1 MARNT
6 PVTAGLARVLAGTAA
21 LAVKTQN
28 FHWNVEGPHF
38 AALHGLFEGQYGA
51 LQEASDTL
59 AERIRALGDHAPGG
73 LGAFAALSPVGDAP
87 AAPPSAEEMVAALA
101 EDHRRLSGEAGA
113 LLKTAEEA
121 GDEVTVDMM
130 IARMTE
136 HDKTAWMLDA
146 HLR

>member
-38 AALHGLFEGQYGA
+38 AALHGLFEEQYDA
-51 LQEASDTL
+51 LQEAADTL
-59 AERIRALGDHAPGG
+59 AERIRALGDYAPGG
-73 LGAFAALSPVGDAP
+73 LAAFAALSPVGDAP
-87 AAPPSAEEMVAALA
+87 AEPPAAEAMIASLA
-101 EDHRRLSGEAGA
+101 EGHRTLSSEASA
-113 LLKTAEEA
+113 LLQTAQDA
-121 GDEVTVDMM
+121 GDEVTVDMT
-130 IARMTE
+130 IERMTE

>member
-6 PVTAGLARVLAGTAA
+6 PVTGGLARMLAGTAA

-38 AALHGLFEGQYGA
+38 TALHGLFEEQYGA
-51 LQEASDTL
+51 LQEAVDML

-87 AAPPSAEEMVAALA
+87 EGPLAAEAMIAALA
-101 EDHRRLSGEAGA
+101 EDHRMLSREGDA
-113 LLKTAEEA
+113 LLKTAGEA
-121 GDEVTVDMM
+121 GDEVTVDIMVE
-130 IARMTE
+130 RMTA

>member
-1 MARNT
+1 MVRNT
-6 PVTAGLARVLAGTAA
+6 PVTAGLARVLAGTAT

-38 AALHGLFEGQYGA
+38 AALHGLFEEQYGV
-51 LQEASDTL
+51 LQEAADTL
-59 AERIRALGDHAPGG
+59 AERIRALGDYAPGG

-87 AAPPSAEEMVAALA
+87 SAPPSAEGMVASLA
-101 EDHRRLSGEAGA
+101 EDHRMLSGEAGA
-113 LLKTAEEA
+113 LLKTAEGA

-130 IARMTE
+130 IERMTE

>member
-38 AALHGLFEGQYGA
+38 VALHGLFEEQYGA

-59 AERIRALGDHAPGG
+59 AERIRALGDYAPGG
-73 LGAFAALSPVGDAP
+73 FAAFAALSPVGDAP
-87 AAPPSAEEMVAALA
+87 QDPPSAEAMIASLA
-101 EDHRRLSGEAGA
+101 EGHRTMSGEASA
-113 LLKTAEEA
+113 LLRTAQDA
-121 GDEVTVDMM
+121 GDEVTVDMT
-130 IARMTE
+130 IERMTE
-136 HDKTAWMLDA
+136 HDKTAWMLDV

>member
-38 AALHGLFEGQYGA
+38 AALHALFEEQYGA

-59 AERIRALGDHAPGG
+59 AERIRALGDCAPGG
-73 LGAFAALSPVGDAP
+73 LAAFAALSPVGDAP
-87 AAPPSAEEMVAALA
+87 QDPPAAEAMIAVLA
-101 EDHRRLSGEAGA
+101 EDHRTMSGEASA
-113 LLKTAEEA
+113 LLRTAQDA

-130 IARMTE
+130 VERMTE

>member
-38 AALHGLFEGQYGA
+38 AALHGLFEEQYGA

-59 AERIRALGDHAPGG
+59 AERIRALGDYAPGG
-73 LGAFAALSPVGDAP
+73 LAAFAALSPVGDAP
-87 AAPPSAEEMVAALA
+87 QGPPAAEAMIASLA
-101 EDHRRLSGEAGA
+101 EGHRTMSGEASA
-113 LLKTAEEA
+113 LLRAAQDA
-121 GDEVTVDMM
+121 GDEVTVDMT
-130 IARMTE
+130 IERMTE
-136 HDKTAWMLDA
+136 HDKTAWMLDV

>member
-38 AALHGLFEGQYGA
+38 AALHGLFEEQYGA

-59 AERIRALGDHAPGG
+59 AERIRALGDYAPGG
-73 LGAFAALSPVGDAP
+73 LAAFAALSPVGDAP
-87 AAPPSAEEMVAALA
+87 QDPPAAEAMIASLA
-101 EDHRRLSGEAGA
+101 EGHRTMSGEASV
-113 LLKTAEEA
+113 LLRTAQDA
-121 GDEVTVDMM
+121 GDEVTVDMT
-130 IARMTE
+130 IERMTE